1 MHPRDE
7 IPDRARVGFGH
18 LPLAFDTGLLDLTTG
33 EPLPWRTTGILL
45 NEHIA
50 DDGPTGKAPEELD
63 WTDAQRQKRAVAGYL
78 AALEAEAG
86 SKDETERGDDDG
98 SDGGRES
105 RSDRKAPEVI
115 SPGDPSW
122 PWTGKAHKQLRSW
135 RSVSRATKR

>member
-18 LPLAFDTGLLDLTTG
+18 LPLAFETGLLDLTTG

-63 WTDAQRQKRAVAGYL
+63 WTDAQRQKRAVAGYWQPWKPKL
-78 AALEAEAG
+78 
-86 SKDETERGDDDG
+86 
-98 SDGGRES
+98 
-105 RSDRKAPEVI
+105 DRKTRRNAAMTTAQEADD
-115 SPGDPSW
+115 SPALTARRP
-122 PWTGKAHKQLRSW
+122 R
-135 RSVSRATKR
+135 